1 MSPDRDPDGSA
12 RPRGVF
18 GPRDRRASASTPEQ
32 RLLDHRG
39 PGDWVHTD
47 PWRVLR
53 IHSEFIEGF
62 GALAELPRAVSIF
75 GSARVGETSDIYR
88 DTRRLAGKFVD
99 AGYAVITG
107 GGPGV
112 MEAGNRGAT
121 DADGLSVGLGIE
133 LPHEQGMNRWVELG
147 LNFRYFFTRKTMF
160 VKYSQAFVCMPGG
173 FGTLDELSEAL
184 TLVQTGKITR
194 FPIVLVGSAFWEG
207 LVSWLREV
215 LVAEGMI
222 DPVDLD
228 LIHVTDS
235 LDDAVR
241 FVVDA
246 HRELDGSAQA
256 VAGPIGPAG
265 EVGPQ

>member
-1 MSPDRDPDGSA
+1 MCANHVPDG
-12 RPRGVF
+12 RPRRRGARDLRG
-18 GPRDRRASASTPEQ
+18 GPRSGGASTPEQ

-62 GALAELPRAVSIF
+62 GALAELPPAVSIF
-75 GSARVGETSDIYR
+75 GSARVSETSDIYR
-88 DTRRLAGKFVD
+88 DTRKLAAGFAD

-112 MEAGNRGAT
+112 MEAGNRGAV
-121 DADGLSVGLGIE
+121 DAEGVSVGLGIE
-133 LPHEQGMNRWVELG
+133 LPHEQGMNEWVELG
-147 LNFRYFFTRKTMF
+147 LHFRYFFTRKTMF
-160 VKYSQAFVCMPGG
+160 VKYSQAFVCLPGG
-173 FGTLDELSEAL
+173 FGTLDELTEAL

-194 FPIVLVGSAFWEG
+194 FPIVLVGSRFWAG
-207 LVSWLREV
+207 LVDWLRTV
-215 LVAEGMI
+215 LVDEGMI
-222 DPVDLD
+222 DADDID

-241 FVVDA
+241 FVVAA
-246 HRELDGSAQA
+246 HREMHAGHDEASAEA
-256 VAGPIGPAG
+256 E

>member
-12 RPRGVF
+12 RPRGDF

-75 GSARVGETSDIYR
+75 GSARVGETSETYR

-241 FVVDA
+241 FVVEA
-246 HRELDGSAQA
+246 HRELDGGAQA

>member
-1 MSPDRDPDGSA
+1 MSANRTPHQPIRH
-12 RPRGVF
+12 RGPMILR
-18 GPRDRRASASTPEQ
+18 GEYGDANTTTEQ

-39 PGDWVHTD
+39 PTDWVHTD

-62 GALAELPRAVSIF
+62 GALAELPPAVSIF
-75 GSARVGETSDIYR
+75 GSARCSETSDVYR
-88 DTRRLAGKFVD
+88 DSRRMAATFVE

-112 MEAGNRGAT
+112 MEAGNRGAC
-121 DADGLSVGLGIE
+121 DAEGLSVGLGIE
-133 LPHEQGMNRWVELG
+133 LPHEQGMNDWVELG

-194 FPIVLVGSAFWEG
+194 FPIVLIGSQFWGG
-207 LVSWLREV
+207 LVDWLRDV
-215 LVAEGMI
+215 VVAEGMI
-222 DPVDLD
+222 APEDVD

-235 LDDAVR
+235 IDDAVG
-241 FVVDA
+241 FIVQA
-246 HRELDGSAQA
+246 HEDLRAEEAHARRDEGARR
-256 VAGPIGPAG
+256 
-265 EVGPQ
+265 